1 MSGGRWFKHGRAGEE
16 KPLNYAVEMEHV
28 SKKFGAFTAVKDLS
42 LKIPRGAV
50 YGLLGPN
57 GAGKTTS
64 IRMMLDIIIPDEGKI
79 SILGRAMNEAMKSK
93 IGYLPEDRGLYPK
106 MKVGE
111 VLEFLAEIKGVP
123 RSVAPAVLDKWLA
136 KFELAEWKDKK
147 VEQLSKGMQQKIQ
160 FIATVVHDPDLIILD
175 EPFGGLDPINTKL
188 LKDVMLEL
196 RDGGKTIVFSTHR
209 MEQVEMICDDIC
221 LINKGEAV
229 LRGRLQ
235 DIKKEYGKNS
245 IVLEYEGSI
254 DFLKGNP
261 GIEKIDDYGRAAEI
275 RLKETADPQEILKIL
290 AGRVRVGKF
299 EIQEPSLNTIFIEK
313 VGRSEQ

>member
-1 MSGGRWFKHGRAGEE
+1 MD
-16 KPLNYAVEMEHV
+16 YAVEMEHV

-50 YGLLGPN
+50 FGLLGPN

-79 SILGRAMNEAMKSK
+79 SILGRAMDEAMKSK

-123 RSVAPAVLDKWLA
+123 RSAAPAALDKWLA

-229 LRGRLQ
+229 LRGRLK

-245 IVLEYEGSI
+245 ILLEYEGSI

>member
-1 MSGGRWFKHGRAGEE
+1 V
-16 KPLNYAVEMEHV
+16 NYAVEMEHV

-64 IRMMLDIIIPDEGKI
+64 IRMMLDIIIPDEGRI
-79 SILGRAMNEAMKSK
+79 AILGRAMDESMKAK

-123 RSVAPAVLDKWLA
+123 RSAAPAALDKWLA
-136 KFELAEWKDKK
+136 KFELTEWKDKK

-160 FIATVVHDPDLIILD
+160 FIATVVHNPELIILD
-175 EPFGGLDPINTKL
+175 EPFGGLDPVNTKL
-188 LKDVMLEL
+188 LKDIMLEL

-235 DIKKEYGKNS
+235 DIKKEYGKNTV
-245 IVLEYEGSI
+245 VLEYEGSI

-261 GIEKIDDYGRAAEI
+261 DIEKIDDYGRAAEI
-275 RLKETADPQEILKIL
+275 RLKEKADPQDVLKIL

>member
-1 MSGGRWFKHGRAGEE
+1 M
-16 KPLNYAVEMEHV
+16 YAVEMEHIT
-28 SKKFGAFTAVKDLS
+28 KKFGDFVAVNDLS
-42 LKIPRGAV
+42 LKIPSGAIF
-50 YGLLGPN
+50 GLLGPN

-64 IRMMLDIIIPDEGKI
+64 IRMMLDIIIPDSGTVAVLGKALDE
-79 SILGRAMNEAMKSK
+79 STKPK

-123 RSVAPAVLDKWLA
+123 RSVAPKALDRWLA

-160 FIATVVHDPDLIILD
+160 FIATVVHNPELIILD
-175 EPFGGLDPINTKL
+175 EPFSGLDPVNTKL
-188 LKDVMLEL
+188 VKDIMLEL
-196 RDGGKTIVFSTHR
+196 RDEGKSVIFSTHR

-229 LRGRLQ
+229 LQGRLQ
-235 DIKKEYGKNS
+235 EIKRQYGKNT
-245 IVLEYEGSI
+245 ILLEYEGTI
-254 DFLKGNP
+254 GFLEGSP
-261 GIEKIDDYGRAAEI
+261 EIEKIDDYGRAAEI
-275 RLKETADPQEILKIL
+275 RLKEKADPQEILKRL
-290 AGRVRVGKF
+290 AGRVRVNKF